1 MNYQVFIAETH
12 KKNVTGQ
19 ANDVYHFNSIAEF
32 FTFLKKAKFAE
43 KMNMNYHCAENVPK

>member
-19 ANDVYHFNSIAEF
+19 ADDVYHFNSIAEF
-32 FTFLKKAKFAE
+32 FAFLKKRNSRK
-43 KMNMNYHCAENVPK
+43 K